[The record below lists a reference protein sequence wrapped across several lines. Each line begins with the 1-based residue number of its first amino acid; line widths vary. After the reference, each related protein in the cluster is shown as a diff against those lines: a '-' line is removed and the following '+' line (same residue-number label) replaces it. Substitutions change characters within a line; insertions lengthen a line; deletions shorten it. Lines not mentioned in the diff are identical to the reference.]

1 MNEVIGEGTY
11 GCVHKPSL
19 KCKYKKNID
28 YDGKISKIM
37 EKEEATNE
45 LLEYKKIKRADKH
58 KDFYLGKPLDCNP
71 KKTKKSMKAIDKCND
86 FKGKNI
92 DDYKLLIMNDGGL
105 SLEHFGEKIKKG
117 EKTLKDIEMFFIEAH
132 RLLYGLLQMK
142 EYGLIHHDLKPQNIV
157 YNCDKNRINFIDF
170 GMMTEV
176 NEVVDDAKN
185 NNYSLGIPY
194 WYFPIESM
202 FVNKVNYTKMANFP
216 TSSAKLAYINKLLK
230 MNFSDISLHRNYFY
244 KYVKNESF
252 TSDHNEKN
260 FLKSLSQL
268 QHNNYELFV
277 NKFVNTF
284 DIYGVG
290 LSLMFILNKSKSVL
304 SSNMDLYNKLQELF
318 KNMITGDFFNRYEI
332 EEVISS
338 YEDIL
343 EETILKKYGFQFENN
358 KLKKRKTTIDT
369 IFNSISKT
377 INSIR
382 LSKSDEKSLKTNPVK
397 KCKDNKIV
405 NPVTNRCVKK
415 CKKGQTRNKKF
426 RCVKNKTVKSPY

>member
-1 MNEVIGEGTY
+1 
-11 GCVHKPSL
+11 
-19 KCKYKKNID
+19 
-28 YDGKISKIM
+28 
-37 EKEEATNE
+37 
-45 LLEYKKIKRADKH
+45 
-58 KDFYLGKPLDCNP
+58 
-71 KKTKKSMKAIDKCND
+71 
-86 FKGKNI
+86 
-92 DDYKLLIMNDGGL
+92 
-105 SLEHFGEKIKKG
+105 
-117 EKTLKDIEMFFIEAH
+117 
-132 RLLYGLLQMK
+132 
-142 EYGLIHHDLKPQNIV
+142 
-157 YNCDKNRINFIDF
+157 
-170 GMMTEV
+170 
-176 NEVVDDAKN
+176 
-185 NNYSLGIPY
+185 
-194 WYFPIESM
+194 
-202 FVNKVNYTKMANFP
+202 
-216 TSSAKLAYINKLLK
+216 
-230 MNFSDISLHRNYFY
+230 
-244 KYVKNESF
+244 
-252 TSDHNEKN
+252 EKN